1 MKTIIGWLLICSLTT
16 ACSLSADK
24 NKNRIP
30 QAFEG
35 DYVTPGYFQRNEGY
49 DWVAVSIRIQ
59 SDTTAAI
66 TVRSRNDIKKPTCT
80 FNGNAYRSGNDTL
93 VVKQSAGDIYFVRS
107 ADTVSIS
114 SNVPSLL
121 HFYCSGGGSLA
132 GDYVKLKQKL
142 DSSQLRND

>member
-16 ACSLSADK
+16 ACCLSADK

-35 DYVTPGYFQRNEGY
+35 DYVTPGYFHRNEGY
-49 DWVAVSIRIQ
+49 DWVAVSICIQ
-59 SDTTAAI
+59 SDTTATI

-107 ADTVSIS
+107 ADTLSIS
-114 SNVPSLL
+114 SNIPGLL
-121 HFYCSGGGSLA
+121 YFYCSGGGSLA

-142 DSSQLRND
+142 DSSQSGND